1 MKVSARERKKRSE
14 QTKRQH
20 RVLFLRVLQEKEKK
34 LVRGKNSGKPSI
46 SGESKGICEC
56 VATGYC
62 GLNVTNTPRLKPWRQ
77 PPPYGNGSRIKWTK
91 SRAHYALFFFIYL

>member
-34 LVRGKNSGKPSI
+34 LVRGKNSGKPLI

-62 GLNVTNTPRLKPWRQ
+62 GLNVTNTPRLKP
-77 PPPYGNGSRIKWTK
+77 
-91 SRAHYALFFFIYL
+91 